1 MNAFPSTPVLIRM
14 LRLGSLTTAVA
25 MLAGCRSSASPSAT
39 QTTLVIAQG
48 GDPGALNPAVTTS
61 GNTHPVT
68 DQIFNGLVGLD
79 AELNPVPELAER
91 WRIDEVGR
99 TYRFTLRDGVR
110 WHDGTPFTSGDVKF
124 TFENA
129 LLKYHSRTRAALEG
143 LLLGIDTPDQRTA
156 VFRLKRPYSPLLQ
169 RLDVVEASII
179 PRHQYEGQDLLSGE
193 PTRAPDRDWA
203 ISLRELRP
211 GNNLVLER
219 NPDYFRKGL
228 PGVDR
233 LVFRIFP
240 NPAMSVA
247 ALERR
252 VDYVGGIQELTLI
265 DCARL
270 PALPWLR
277 EPAAQGDR
285 CARTS

>member
-25 MLAGCRSSASPSAT
+25 MLAACRSPASPSAT

-79 AELNPVPELAER
+79 AELNLPELAER
-91 WRIDEVGR
+91 WQIEDGGR

-156 VFRLKRPYSPLLQ
+156 VF
-169 RLDVVEASII
+169 D
-179 PRHQYEGQDLLSGE
+179 
-193 PTRAPDRDWA
+193 
-203 ISLRELRP
+203 
-211 GNNLVLER
+211 
-219 NPDYFRKGL
+219 
-228 PGVDR
+228 
-233 LVFRIFP
+233 
-240 NPAMSVA
+240 
-247 ALERR
+247 
-252 VDYVGGIQELTLI
+252 
-265 DCARL
+265 
-270 PALPWLR
+270 
-277 EPAAQGDR
+277 
-285 CARTS
+285 